1 MNSGRMPGWD
11 GIPVEAYQNSLSAK
25 LELFRIVRLI
35 WDTEVIPNDFVK
47 GIFIMIYKKK
57 DRNDFGNYRAI
68 CLLIHACKLLSAVI
82 AQRLH
87 LYLAAVLPDIQAGFI
102 PARGTRDNVCIL
114 KWTIRMILWE
124 QRRAMVTFIDY
135 TGAFDSESQLFL
147 DKALSKAGVS
157 VKCRRIIQCVF
168 KASSGCVRLHN
179 PDGTESFSDIF
190 DIARGVL

>member
-1 MNSGRMPGWD
+1 MPSKDLLGKPVTSNDQLLSAWNEFLTAKFASPDADDNRPQELTVSPEDYLTEAELETCLKAMNNGRMPGWD

-68 CLLIHACKLLSAVI
+68 CLLIHAYKLLSAVI

-87 LYLAAVLPDIQAGFI
+87 LDS
-102 PARGTRDNVCIL
+102 
-114 KWTIRMILWE
+114 
-124 QRRAMVTFIDY
+124 RRY
-135 TGAFDSESQLFL
+135 
-147 DKALSKAGVS
+147 
-157 VKCRRIIQCVF
+157 
-168 KASSGCVRLHN
+168 SSR
-179 PDGTESFSDIF
+179 
-190 DIARGVL
+190 